1 MSVTYA
7 LLGLLDEGPVHG
19 YELKRQFDRYFA
31 PDHGLPFGQVYAT
44 LERLEKH
51 GRVAIAAIE
60 QDEGPERRR
69 YAITAAGE
77 EALEEWLREPL
88 EPEPHLRSALFAKV
102 VLCVLRG
109 RSLDALLDAQRHAH
123 LARMR
128 ELTNVRRSAA
138 VPLALLADYA
148 IFHLEADLR
157 WIELTGARV
166 DELRARITAVGVDG
180 SERSGGK

>member
-1 MSVTYA
+1 MSVTYS

-51 GRVAIAAIE
+51 GRVAVAAIE

-69 YAITAAGE
+69 YAITDAGE
-77 EALEEWLREPL
+77 QALEAWLNEPL
-88 EPEPHLRSALFAKV
+88 EPEPHLRSTLFAKV
-102 VLCVLRG
+102 VLCILRG
-109 RSLDALLDAQRHAH
+109 RSLDELLDAQRHAH

-128 ELTNVRRSAA
+128 ELTAVRRSAE

-157 WIELTGARV
+157 WIEMTGARIDDIRSQIQAV
-166 DELRARITAVGVDG
+166 SAETRAAQP
-180 SERSGGK
+180 

>member
-1 MSVTYA
+1 MSVTYS

-44 LERLEKH
+44 LERLERH
-51 GRVAIAAIE
+51 GQVAVAAIE
-60 QDEGPERRR
+60 QDVGPERRR
-69 YAITAAGE
+69 YAITEIGE
-77 EALEEWLREPL
+77 QALEAWLSEPL

-102 VLCVLRG
+102 VLSVLRG
-109 RSLDALLDAQRHAH
+109 QSLDALLDAQRHAH

-128 ELTNVRRSAA
+128 DLTQQRRTATLPAS
-138 VPLALLADYA
+138 LLADYA

-157 WIELTGARV
+157 WIEMTGARV
-166 DELRARITAVGVDG
+166 DELRARI
-180 SERSGGK
+180 GGLA